1 MTAKPNQEGSFVS
14 DILLP
19 FLFVG
24 TFLTGVAY
32 AILKSVRL
40 LP

>member
-1 MTAKPNQEGSFVS
+1 MTPKPNQEGSFLS

-24 TFLTGVAY
+24 TFLTGVGC
-32 AILKSVRL
+32 AILESVRL
-40 LP
+40 P